1 MALHAGEVHQ
11 DAHGY
16 AGASINLAF
25 RLIEAPV
32 AKMALRDSSG
42 VLALI
47 VSAWFYDEV
56 VRHHPAAEPEAF
68 CPAHVAVKETETTA
82 WFRVLGPTRPPPGAG
97 VAPTAPAR
105 TALSHL
111 SQAVRSPA
119 CTPGTRPGRWRT

>member
-32 AKMALRDSSG
+32 AKMALHDSSA

-47 VSAWFYDEV
+47 VSEWFFDEV
-56 VRHHPAAEPEAF
+56 VRHHPAAEPSWF

-82 WFRVLGPTRPPPGAG
+82 WIRVLGLAGSPPRRGA
-97 VAPTAPAR
+97 VPTA
-105 TALSHL
+105 
-111 SQAVRSPA
+111 
-119 CTPGTRPGRWRT
+119 RP